1 MCPPATPSKKA
12 PTNPNQ
18 TPETIQAK
26 PDDCK
31 IQTTPSS
38 IVEPGKTSP
47 SKSEKS
53 SLKPEIKISSLEE
66 EQSDSKSETNLV
78 TPSKSSPQPT
88 PSKSPAKAGKASP
101 GKTSPGKASPGKAS
115 PGKASPGK
123 ASPKRPEEPEEE
135 ARFDPKGK
143 SITTNRTATGWL

>member
-12 PTNPNQ
+12 PTNVNQ
-18 TPETIQAK
+18 TPDTIQAK

-38 IVEPGKTSP
+38 IVEPDKTSP

-53 SLKPEIKISSLEE
+53 SLKPEIKISLEE
-66 EQSDSKSETNLV
+66 GQSDSKSETNLV

-101 GKTSPGKASPGKAS
+101 KQ
-115 PGKASPGK
+115 
-123 ASPKRPEEPEEE
+123 PEEPEEE

>member
-1 MCPPATPSKKA
+1 M
-12 PTNPNQ
+12 NQ
-18 TPETIQAK
+18 TPDTIQAK
-26 PDDCK
+26 PDDSK

-38 IVEPGKTSP
+38 IVEPDKTSP

-53 SLKPEIKISSLEE
+53 SLKPEIRISSLEE

-88 PSKSPAKAGKASP
+88 PSKSPAKAGKAI
-101 GKTSPGKASPGKAS
+101 

>member
-1 MCPPATPSKKA
+1 M
-12 PTNPNQ
+12 NQ
-18 TPETIQAK
+18 TPDTIQAK

-38 IVEPGKTSP
+38 IVEPDKTSP

-53 SLKPEIKISSLEE
+53 SLKPEIKISLEE
-66 EQSDSKSETNLV
+66 GQSDSKSETNLV

-101 GKTSPGKASPGKAS
+101 KQ
-115 PGKASPGK
+115 
-123 ASPKRPEEPEEE
+123 PEEPEEE

>member
-1 MCPPATPSKKA
+1 M
-12 PTNPNQ
+12 NQ
-18 TPETIQAK
+18 TPDTIQAK

-38 IVEPGKTSP
+38 IVEPDKTSP

-53 SLKPEIKISSLEE
+53 SLKPEIRISSLEE

-88 PSKSPAKAGKASP
+88 PSKSPAKAGK
-101 GKTSPGKASPGKAS
+101 TSPGNAS

-123 ASPKRPEEPEEE
+123 ASPKQPEEPEEE

>member
-1 MCPPATPSKKA
+1 M
-12 PTNPNQ
+12 NQ

-26 PDDCK
+26 PDDSK

-115 PGKASPGK
+115 P
-123 ASPKRPEEPEEE
+123 KRPEEPEEE

>member
-1 MCPPATPSKKA
+1 MG
-12 PTNPNQ
+12 
-18 TPETIQAK
+18 EIQGA
-26 PDDCK
+26 
-31 IQTTPSS
+31 TPSS
-38 IVEPGKTSP
+38 IVEPGKKSP

-53 SLKPEIKISSLEE
+53 SLNPEIKISLEE
-66 EQSDSKSETNLV
+66 EQSGSKSETNLV

-88 PSKSPAKAGKASP
+88 PSKSPAKV
-101 GKTSPGKASPGKAS
+101 GKASPGKAS

-143 SITTNRTATGWL
+143 SITTNRTA

>member
-1 MCPPATPSKKA
+1 M
-12 PTNPNQ
+12 NQ
-18 TPETIQAK
+18 TPDTIQAK

-38 IVEPGKTSP
+38 IVEPDKTSP

-53 SLKPEIKISSLEE
+53 SLKPEIKISLEE
-66 EQSDSKSETNLV
+66 GQSDSKSETNLV

-88 PSKSPAKAGKASP
+88 PSKSPAKAGK
-101 GKTSPGKASPGKAS
+101 TSPGKASS
-115 PGKASPGK
+115 GK
-123 ASPKRPEEPEEE
+123 ASPKQPEEPEEE